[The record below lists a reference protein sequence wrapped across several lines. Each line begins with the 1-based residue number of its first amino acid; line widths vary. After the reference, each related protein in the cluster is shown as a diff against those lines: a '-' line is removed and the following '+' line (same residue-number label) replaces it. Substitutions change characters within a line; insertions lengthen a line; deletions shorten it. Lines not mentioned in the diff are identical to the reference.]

1 MSSGTVTLSI
11 GRRLIPLGFVL
22 VAALSYQ
29 IVVFPNFLQSL
40 LVERGWDLSPGGAG
54 LVGSMIFPGMLAGAI
69 ASVPLARRLGRRRAT
84 LASVLWLTL
93 WSGVCAVAAAP
104 WQLGLLRMLTG
115 IGVGVGVPLTLG
127 LAQDITKRYKIALGI
142 VSFGMPVAGL
152 VTQNVMGA
160 LAVEDAWR
168 LMTAV
173 GAGVGLIA
181 LALSLWLLPR
191 GTDMSVLA
199 PVRAGRRGPSR
210 RIAVWMGIGL
220 VGANLIA
227 WWGLTGLT
235 SADLRFNAV
244 LNAGAI
250 VAIFAVT
257 GVAIHRGQKL
267 TSLSRTVRATLAFV
281 LINPP
286 TAVVT
291 VIMLVNVAAGQSA
304 GFVLTMFGVVIAD
317 CFCRALTLSVAPR
330 VFESLPR
337 PPAQK
342 AGPTAPVPQPLHP
355 GADR

>member
-1 MSSGTVTLSI
+1 MSSGTVTPSI

-40 LVERGWDLSPGGAG
+40 RAEPGWDLSPGGAG
-54 LVGSMIFPGMLAGAI
+54 LVGSMIFLGMMAGAT
-69 ASVPLARRLGRRRAT
+69 AAVPLARCLGRRRAT
-84 LASVLWLTL
+84 LASFLWLTL
-93 WSGVCAVAAAP
+93 WSGACAVAATP
-104 WQLGLLRMLTG
+104 WQLGFLRMLTG
-115 IGVGVGVPLTLG
+115 IGVGAAVPLTLG
-127 LAQDITKRYKIALGI
+127 LAQDITKRFKIALGI

-152 VTQNVMGA
+152 ATQNTMGT

-199 PVRAGRRGPSR
+199 PVRAVHRKPGRRVV
-210 RIAVWMGIGL
+210 VWMGIGL
-220 VGANLIA
+220 IGANLIA
-227 WWGLTGLT
+227 WSALTGLT

-250 VAIFAVT
+250 VAIFAVA
-257 GVAIHRGQKL
+257 GVAIHRSETP
-267 TSLSRTVRATLAFV
+267 TSLSRTVRATVAFV

-291 VIMLVNVAAGQSA
+291 VIMLVNVAAGKSA
-304 GFVLTMFGVVIAD
+304 GFVLTMLGVVIAD
-317 CFCRALTLSVAPR
+317 CYCRSLTLSVAPR
-330 VFESLPR
+330 VFEDIPR
-337 PPAQK
+337 PPGQK

-355 GADR
+355 GSDR